1 MRKETFVRRLL
12 RDKAAPLLGVLIVL
26 TIITMILSSGILNG
40 QPLSALFT
48 KGFMSSGNLLNV
60 FYNLVIQCLM
70 LCGISMILI
79 GGNIDLSVAG
89 QAALST
95 MVFGWFCKNTSM
107 AWPLALVITLAM
119 AVCFGLIN
127 TFLVNK
133 LKFPPFIATIGMASV
148 YRGLCNVI
156 TTGNNIQISRATFI
170 TIGNTSIAGILP
182 ATFVFALL
190 LIIIYQFVLSK
201 TTFGRTI
208 YMAGGNPNAARLSG
222 IKLNKVRLIL
232 FINNSILAAI
242 GGLLWSAQI
251 KMASPTAIIS
261 AAPDMRVISAAIL
274 GGVSFIGGS
283 GNIVGAF
290 IALLLL
296 NVFDNM
302 LKVLNVQSYWNVF
315 ATGFLLAVALIID
328 YINVERRRKSLLLNR

>member
-26 TIITMILSSGILNG
+26 TIITMILSSGILHG
-40 QPLSALFT
+40 EQISALFT
-48 KGFMSSGNLLNV
+48 KGFMSSGNLLSV

-156 TTGNNIQISRATFI
+156 TTGNNIQISHATFI